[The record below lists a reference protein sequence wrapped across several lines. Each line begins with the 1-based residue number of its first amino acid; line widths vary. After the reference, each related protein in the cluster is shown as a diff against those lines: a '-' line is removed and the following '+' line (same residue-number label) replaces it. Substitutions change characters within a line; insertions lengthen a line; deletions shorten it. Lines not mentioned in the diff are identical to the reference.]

1 MNPHPRDSRNVE
13 RRYAL
18 QQEEE
23 AFRLRQEERRL
34 EMARRNAVLVWV
46 IRSISYLVGALV
58 VLLALRFGL
67 RLSGANPEN
76 SFAQVIYGLSE
87 PFVAPFSTLFI
98 SPTTADATNIFDV
111 NVLIAIIAYTL
122 LGWLVVWLIN
132 LVRGR

>member
-1 MNPHPRDSRNVE
+1 MNRHPRDPHNIE
-13 RRYAL
+13 RRYEL

-34 EMARRNAVLVWV
+34 ELARRNATLFWV
-46 IRSISYLVGALV
+46 IRTISYLVGALV
-58 VLLALRFGL
+58 VLLGLRFVL
-67 RLSGANPEN
+67 RLAGANPDN
-76 SFAQVIYGLSE
+76 AFAQVIYGLSE

-111 NVLIAIIAYTL
+111 NILIAIVAYTL

-132 LVRGR
+132 LIQGR